1 MESWGFDGNVTTN
14 HNFTKDF
21 GMTVRG
27 NWTFA
32 RNNVTYWEQS
42 GVVYPYQSFVDV
54 PYGVKR
60 GLISLGLFK
69 DQADIESSLLKP
81 ILLMC
86 VQVTLSIKMSMVT
99 VLSMMMILYRYP
111 IQISQLFSMV
121 LLLNSDTNSL
131 LPAFSLKV

>member
-1 MESWGFDGNVTTN
+1 
-14 HNFTKDF
+14 
-21 GMTVRG
+21 MTVRG

-54 PYGVKR
+54 PYGVQR

-69 DQADIESSLLKP
+69 DQADIESSPVQTYSSDVRP
-81 ILLMC
+81 IL
-86 VQVTLSIKMSMVT
+86 
-99 VLSMMMILYRYP
+99 R
-111 IQISQLFSMV
+111 LFSMV